1 MQKEGEQSL
10 RADIQSLNE
19 KLDRQMLTEKN
30 LNTDLSAAQSLLRE
44 ARLESDSIRKQ
55 LAEAQAGHNSDLQEL
70 QRNKDMVTRLQS
82 ELADFD
88 DCKLRIEVLAQR
100 LAEKDLEMS
109 RLEQAARELTA
120 QVQQLH
126 LKVE

>member
-30 LNTDLSAAQSLLRE
+30 LSTDLSAAQSLLRE

-88 DCKLRIEVLAQR
+88 ACKLRIEVLAQR
-100 LAEKDLEMS
+100 LAEKDLEIS

-126 LKVE
+126 LKVA